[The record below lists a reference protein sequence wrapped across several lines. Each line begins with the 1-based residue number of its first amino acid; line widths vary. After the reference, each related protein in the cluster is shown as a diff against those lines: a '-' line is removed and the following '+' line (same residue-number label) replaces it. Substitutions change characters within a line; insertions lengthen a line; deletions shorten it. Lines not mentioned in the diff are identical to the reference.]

1 MPRTRGCFSK
11 EAGKFSSLPS
21 AVAVQPTDSIRDFNV
36 CSAFK
41 KPDSPLLF
49 KRQQSTQG
57 GKKMM
62 FANMI
67 VSFKLW
73 VNAAFLLSWHC
84 FDTYMWVF
92 NMLIKCLVPHRHW
105 PLLALSWKFPE
116 EPVLPGRSSTG
127 TQPGDNESQA
137 LPGLLGFSGTLLVQ
151 EKMKTEPKALTL
163 CFSLGRK
170 IFLSNILEEWFMY
183 RMFISAENHP
193 HFHTQKNITMI
204 SYMRNL

>member
-21 AVAVQPTDSIRDFNV
+21 AVAVQRTDSIRDFNV

-49 KRQQSTQG
+49 KRQQSAQG

-92 NMLIKCLVPHRHW
+92 NMLIKCLVPHRHR
-105 PLLALSWKFPE
+105 PLLVENSLRSRCRCPAGAALGP
-116 EPVLPGRSSTG
+116 
-127 TQPGDNESQA
+127 
-137 LPGLLGFSGTLLVQ
+137 
-151 EKMKTEPKALTL
+151 
-163 CFSLGRK
+163 SLGTTSPGHCQVPWASLEHFWCRRK
-170 IFLSNILEEWFMY
+170 WKLN
-183 RMFISAENHP
+183 
-193 HFHTQKNITMI
+193 QKH
-204 SYMRNL
+204 